1 MAVLDKLRLDGK
13 TAVVTGAGRGLGR
26 AMALALADAGCD
38 IVAAARTRPQIE
50 ETAEMV
56 RALRQSSGQAPGRR
70 CLVVPTDIT
79 DPASVQAMVDAA
91 IAEFGRIDILL
102 NNAGGAT
109 AGMGKPVEEI
119 TDEEWRLGIDTN
131 LSSAFYCCRAV
142 IPHMLAQ
149 GGGKI
154 INVTSGFGLRGGR
167 DNFMYTSSKAGL
179 INFTRSLAMTYA
191 GRNIQ
196 ANLIAPGLFP
206 HDNPAMVEWWRG
218 GKFVPMGRLGR
229 DEELGPLC
237 VFLASDLSSYMNGD
251 ILALEGGGL
260 AGGHAP
266 TGFAPVVPLEGEA

>member
-1 MAVLDKLRLDGK
+1 MTVLDKLRLDGK
-13 TAVVTGAGRGLGR
+13 LAVVTGAGRGLGR
-26 AMALALADAGCD
+26 AMALALAEAGCD

-50 ETAEMV
+50 ETAELV
-56 RALRQSSGQAPGRR
+56 RARGRR
-70 CLVVPTDIT
+70 CLAVPTDVT
-79 DPASVQAMVDAA
+79 DPASVQAMADAA
-91 IAEFGRIDILL
+91 VAEFGRIDILL

-167 DNFMYTSSKAGL
+167 DNFMYTSSKAAL
-179 INFTRSLAMTYA
+179 INFTRSLSMTYA

-237 VFLASDLSSYMNGD
+237 VVLASGLSSYMNGD

>member
-1 MAVLDKLRLDGK
+1 MAVLDKLKLDGK
-13 TAVVTGAGRGLGR
+13 IAVVTGAGRGLGR

-38 IVAAARTRPQIE
+38 IVAAARTRPQIK
-50 ETAEMV
+50 ETAELV
-56 RALRQSSGQAPGRR
+56 RANGRR
-70 CLVVPTDIT
+70 SLVVPTDIT
-79 DPASVQAMVDAA
+79 DPASVQAMVDAT

-109 AGMGKPVEEI
+109 AGMGKPLEEV

-131 LSSAFYCCRAV
+131 LSGTFYCCRAV
-142 IPHMLAQ
+142 IPHMLQQ

-154 INVTSGFGLRGGR
+154 INLTSGFGLRGGR
-167 DNFMYTSSKAGL
+167 DNFMYTTAKAGL

-191 GRNIQ
+191 DHNIQ

-237 VFLASDLSSYMNGD
+237 LFLASDLSNYMNGN

-260 AGGHAP
+260 SGGHAP
-266 TGFAPVVPLEGEA
+266 TGFAPMLPLEREA

>member
-1 MAVLDKLRLDGK
+1 MGVLDKLRLDGK
-13 TAVVTGAGRGLGR
+13 AAVVTGAGRGLGR
-26 AMALALADAGCD
+26 AMAVALADAGCD
-38 IVAAARTRPQIE
+38 VVAAARTRSQIE
-50 ETAEMV
+50 ETAELV
-56 RALRQSSGQAPGRR
+56 RAQNRR
-70 CLVVPTDIT
+70 CLPVPTDIT
-79 DPASVQAMVDAA
+79 DPGSVQAMVDAT

-109 AGMGKPVEEI
+109 EGMGKPVEQI
-119 TDEEWRLGIDTN
+119 TDEEWRTGIDTN
-131 LSSAFYCCRAV
+131 LSGTFYCCRAA
-142 IPHMLAQ
+142 IPHMLRQ

-154 INVTSGFGLRGGR
+154 INLTSGFGLRGGR
-167 DNFMYTSSKAGL
+167 DNFMYPTAKAGL

-191 GRNIQ
+191 DRNIQ

-206 HDNPAMVEWWRG
+206 HDNQWMVEWWRG
-218 GKFVPMGRLGR
+218 GKYVPMGRLGR

-266 TGFAPVVPLEGEA
+266 TGFAPVVPLREEA